1 MKTPV
6 ADSFSKSTLL
16 RYDMRMVLQKD
27 IYPRA
32 QPQPRR
38 RGFVEQFLDQSQA
51 RGEFVVSVDQL
62 ARAGAVTHVAVRR
75 QLEHLSQRV
84 RRLPGRPSTYLIVP
98 PEHLARG
105 APPVAAWMDA
115 YFRLRG
121 QPYYIGLLSAAA
133 LHGSSS
139 QALQVTQILT
149 SKPTRPMDVG
159 RLHVDFYVK
168 KHLRKTPLS
177 SLAGMPAP
185 LAVSSPEATILDLIA
200 FSDRIGGIRNVT
212 EVIADLKGMISLG
225 VLRTA
230 LRAEP
235 QTSIKQR
242 LGYVLSI
249 LGLDRMAEEVRRSLP
264 NRLAVAPLQTHAAVA
279 GWASDAR
286 QPWMVLD
293 NVGLEDE
300 RR

>member
-1 MKTPV
+1 MK
-6 ADSFSKSTLL
+6 
-16 RYDMRMVLQKD
+16 MVLKKD
-27 IYPRA
+27 ISPTALAR
-32 QPQPRR
+32 PRR
-38 RGFVEQFLDQSQA
+38 RGFAEQFLEHSQA
-51 RGEFVVSVDQL
+51 RGEFIVSVDQL
-62 ARAGAVTHVAVRR
+62 AQAGQMTHVAVRR
-75 QLEHLSQRV
+75 QLEHLSHRV
-84 RRLPGRPSTYLIVP
+84 RHLPGRPSAYIIVP

-105 APPVAAWMDA
+105 APPVAAWLDA

-121 QPYYIGLLSAAA
+121 QPYYVGLLSAAA

-149 SKPTRPMDVG
+149 TKPRRPMDLG

-168 KHLRKTPLS
+168 KHLRQTPLS
-177 SLAGMPAP
+177 TLAGMPAP
-185 LAVSSPEATILDLIA
+185 LAVSSPEATVLDLIA
-200 FSDRIGGIRNVT
+200 FSDRIGGIRRVT
-212 EVIADLKGMISLG
+212 DVIVNLKGMISLVG
-225 VLRTA
+225 
-230 LRAEP
+230 LRAALHAET

-264 NRLAVAPLQTHAAVA
+264 KRLAVVPLQTQAPVA
-279 GWASDAR
+279 QRGNDAR

-293 NVGLEDE
+293 NVGLENE